1 MTIEH
6 VERYVI
12 EQGAHGVVV
21 RMRQGRR
28 ALGIGLL
35 SFAVLLVSWWFGP
48 YGPHPAADWA
58 RSWFYWVWSGF
69 FTLVFILAL
78 VGALYHEDWTI
89 TEQDI
94 VVTKSLGPWC
104 RTRRVP
110 KARSLGIRVESLS
123 GDNEAIFPYR
133 LRFLDVERRD
143 SGLWIELQMTHSVD
157 RFLEALRTVLTVDA
171 EDPRRSRLQQ

>member
-1 MTIEH
+1 MDHTLP
-6 VERYVI
+6 
-12 EQGAHGVVV
+12 QT
-21 RMRQGRR
+21 
-28 ALGIGLL
+28 GLARGFTG
-35 SFAVLLVSWWFGP
+35 SGP
-48 YGPHPAADWA
+48 
-58 RSWFYWVWSGF
+58 VF